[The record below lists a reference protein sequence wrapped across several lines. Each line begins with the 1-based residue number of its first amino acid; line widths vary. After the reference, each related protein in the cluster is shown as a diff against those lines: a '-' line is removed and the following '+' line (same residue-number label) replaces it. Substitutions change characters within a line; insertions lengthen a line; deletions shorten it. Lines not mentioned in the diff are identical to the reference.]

1 MRDYYC
7 PDMENCEGR
16 RRGACVGCHMLRT
29 RVQKTK
35 GTVQEKHE
43 QQSIENTKSV
53 LPESSINHYMSR
65 FMNGQ

>member
-1 MRDYYC
+1 MKDYYC

-16 RRGACVGCHMLRT
+16 RGGACVRCPMLRT

-35 GTVQEKHE
+35 ETVQEKHE
-43 QQSIENTKSV
+43 QQSIENTQSV
-53 LPESSINHYMSR
+53 LPESSINHYMNR